1 MKGIEAVLG
10 LAPGIVGAAR
20 ADADGNVS
28 EIAGQV
34 DGESLCAV
42 AAMSKAP
49 LVKASE
55 ILGLGALRD
64 WSFSYAHGA
73 LYVHHDDGL
82 VAVQGGATKAPET
95 VMKKLA
101 QALEGRSV

>member
-10 LAPGIVGAAR
+10 LAPGLSGAAR
-20 ADADGNVS
+20 ADAAGNVI
-28 EIAGQV
+28 EIAGQL

-42 AAMSKAP
+42 AAMTRAP
-49 LVKASE
+49 LDKASE
-55 ILGLGALRD
+55 LLGLGGLRD

-82 VAVQGGATKAPET
+82 VAVQGGATKSPET

-101 QALEGRSV
+101 QALGDRQ

>member
-10 LAPGIVGAAR
+10 LAPGLSGAAR
-20 ADADGNVS
+20 ADADGNVLD
-28 EIAGQV
+28 IAGQL

-42 AAMSKAP
+42 AAMTRTP
-49 LVKASE
+49 LEKASE

-82 VAVQGGATKAPET
+82 VAVQGGATKSPET

-101 QALEGRSV
+101 QALEGKS

>member
-10 LAPGIVGAAR
+10 LAPGLSGAAR
-20 ADADGNVS
+20 ADGAGNVL
-28 EIAGQV
+28 EIAGQL

-49 LVKASE
+49 LDKAAE
-55 ILGLGALRD
+55 LLGLGTLRD

-73 LYVHHDDGL
+73 LYVHHDDGF
-82 VAVQGGATKAPET
+82 VAVQGGATKSPET

-101 QALEGRSV
+101 QALESKP